1 MSDLTEVGR
10 KRKSAVRNVLGW
22 SFTLLTVLF
31 AFLLSGAQVSAQEP
45 GFGVSVE
52 GPGEAPVGDAVE
64 IVFTSPSSAAAI
76 EAVLSYDAEALE
88 FGGVSF
94 DHSMETLATTT
105 PGMISVGAFRCAD
118 QLCDTGLQAP
128 VGPMRVRFMVRQA
141 GNHSVNIGGT
151 AVGGADG
158 AAVGEPFSDV
168 LIISAG
174 DGSETS
180 GAPIDDL
187 ATDRQ
192 ANPADNA
199 DVTGD
204 NRVGGA
210 DLLEAADGWGR
221 TRRSDAGP
229 CQLDETTAGLDVDLS
244 GCLDVVDLAAIAAAT
259 DGRRPAAGKDLQRA
273 NNDEVGANNLTFVVN
288 STGDASD
295 ANTNDDICRTSGGQ
309 CTLRAAIQQANSST
323 GPDRIHFN
331 IPGSGVRNIN
341 LGSPLPGVYDTT
353 GGTFIDGYT
362 QPGSRVNTS
371 ETIFNGVINIQIT
384 GRGQSA
390 RQAGFRIYGPDN
402 TVRGLAIYNSYTN
415 MVISG
420 NGARQNT
427 IIGNIIGTNS
437 ATTWS
442 ASSSVQDQAG
452 IELRSGASY
461 NQIGTIDLA
470 DRNVISGNPY
480 SGVRVN
486 HADTTGNRIQNNMVG
501 FNANATRDLFSYV
514 AGVDVQW
521 GAKETLIGGY
531 QKFAGN
537 VFARNR
543 NYGVD
548 LSHSSKNNYVVGNRI
563 GTDPTGTRTTSFSGS
578 LVNLAIKDN
587 TVGNT
592 IEHNV
597 IGGGGKTGIWH
608 RHNFT
613 GPNTFRYNWVG
624 IGLNGSNIGNPGY
637 GMELSGHDDT
647 YIGNIFANNGDDG
660 VRITSFNGGN
670 GFSPPQYTQ
679 SNRLSDNSFFNNNGP
694 AISISG
700 AHNNVAAPRIN
711 AASQGSASGTAC
723 GNCTVE
729 LYVSHQSEG
738 RQFITSTQANSAG
751 SWSIS
756 DPAINNV
763 TLQAL
768 VISPNN
774 DTSTFSSTRQV
785 GSSGGNTAPSFAA
798 MPNRS
803 SAIDQWVQFSPSVSD
818 PDGDYL
824 TYHAIGLPQSVTID
838 RRTGDITGRAPAAG
852 LYEVHVAVDDGNS
865 FQVRSFEWLVSNTP
879 TADVSGQVTD
889 LSNDGVPGVL
899 VDLFTEGRANW
910 LASANTGAD
919 GRYQFDVNPGCYVVT
934 FVAPNGAQFN
944 SGQYQSQAVCVD
956 GQNSP
961 SVDAQLLI
969 NGNNNAPRIEAAV
982 NNRSGAGVGGVKID
996 LFQSDQNAN
1005 RISYLR
1011 STTTDQSG
1019 NYSFTL
1025 NGSGCVILTFVAPTG
1040 ETFVESGSP
1049 WLNRHVCLSDGQV
1062 ETNVPA
1068 TVNVGVGQNDATAGG
1083 AITDGGNPVGNVQVD
1098 LYKAGADGS
1107 RGSFEQLTQSG
1118 GDGRFSF
1125 TIAEAGCYTLTY
1137 IAPDGRTWTDTG
1149 SRWWN
1154 RTFCISAGQNISD
1167 LNAVLN

>member
-1 MSDLTEVGR
+1 MR
-10 KRKSAVRNVLGW
+10 KVLCR
-22 SFTLLTVLF
+22 SFVLLTLLF
-31 AFLLSGAQVSAQEP
+31 AFLVFGAQAAAQDP
-45 GFGVSVE
+45 DAGVSVDGPE
-52 GPGEAPVGDAVE
+52 GATVGEAVE
-64 IVFTSPSSAAAI
+64 ITINSPSSVAAV
-76 EAVLSYDAEALE
+76 EAVLTFDADALE
-88 FGGVSF
+88 FGGLSF
-94 DHSMETLATTT
+94 DHPMETLATTA
-105 PGMISVGAFRCAD
+105 PGVVHLGAFRCAD
-118 QLCDTGLQAP
+118 ALCDTGLSAP
-128 VGPMRVRFMVRQA
+128 AGPMRVQFMVLKA
-141 GNHSVNIGGT
+141 GEHSISVGGT
-151 AVGGADG
+151 AAAGIDGVAVGDGLSTTLTIAAGDGPATNG
-158 AAVGEPFSDV
+158 AAVDALSTERSDV
-168 LIISAG
+168 SA
-174 DGSETS
+174 E
-180 GAPIDDL
+180 
-187 ATDRQ
+187 R
-192 ANPADNA
+192 A

-210 DLLEAADGWGR
+210 DLLEAADGWGFA
-221 TRRSDAGP
+221 RRSDAGP
-229 CQLDETTAGLDVDLS
+229 CQLDESLIGSDVDQS
-244 GCLDVVDLAAIAAAT
+244 GCLDVVDLAAIGAAS
-259 DGRRPAAGKDLQRA
+259 DGDRPVANKDLQRA
-273 NNDEVGANNLTFVVN
+273 DVDADANNVGVNSLTFVVN

-295 ANTNDDICRTSGGQ
+295 ANTNDNICRTSGGQ

-323 GPDRIHFN
+323 GADRIHFN
-331 IPGSGVRNIN
+331 IPGSGVKNIN

-353 GGTFIDGYT
+353 GGLTIDGYT

-427 IIGNIIGTNS
+427 IVGNIIGTNA
-437 ATTWS
+437 ATSWN

-461 NQIGTIDLA
+461 NQIGTINLA

-480 SGVRVN
+480 SGVRIN

-501 FNANATRDLFSYV
+501 FNANATRDLYSYV

-521 GAKETLIGGY
+521 GAKETLVGGY

-548 LSHSSKNNYVVGNRI
+548 LSHSSKNNIVVGNRI
-563 GTDPTGTRTTSFSGS
+563 GTDPTGTRTTSFTGS

-597 IGGGGKTGIWH
+597 IGGGTKNGIWH

-613 GPNTFRYNWVG
+613 GANTFRYNWVG

-647 YIGNIFANNGDDG
+647 YVGNIFANNGDDG

-700 AHNNVAAPRIN
+700 AHNNVSAPRIN

-756 DPAINNV
+756 DPAIKNV

-768 VISPNN
+768 VISTNN
-774 DTSTFSSTRQV
+774 DTSAFSSTRQV
-785 GSSGGNTAPSFAA
+785 GSSGGNSQPSFPA

-803 SAIDQWVQFSPSVSD
+803 SAIDQWVQFPTSVSD

-879 TADVSGQVTD
+879 AADVSGQVTD
-889 LSNDGVPGVL
+889 LSNDGVSGVL

-910 LASANTGAD
+910 LASTNTGAD

-934 FVAPNGAQFN
+934 FVAPNGTQFS
-944 SGQYQSQAVCVD
+944 SGQYQSNAVCV

-969 NGNNNAPRIEAAV
+969 NGNNNAPRIEATV
-982 NNRSGAGVGGVKID
+982 NNRSGAGMPGIKVD

-1011 STTTDQSG
+1011 SATTDQSG

-1025 NGSGCVILTFVAPTG
+1025 NGAGCVIITFVAPAG
-1040 ETFVESGSP
+1040 ETFVESGSQ

-1068 TVNVGVGQNDATAGG
+1068 TVNVGAGQNDATAGG
-1083 AITDGGNPVGNVQVD
+1083 AITRGGNPVGNVQVD

-1107 RGSFEQLTQSG
+1107 RGSFEQLTRSG

-1137 IAPDGRTWTDTG
+1137 IAPDGQTWTDTG

-1154 RTFCISAGQNISD
+1154 RTFCISAGQNIGN
-1167 LNAVLN
+1167 LNAALN